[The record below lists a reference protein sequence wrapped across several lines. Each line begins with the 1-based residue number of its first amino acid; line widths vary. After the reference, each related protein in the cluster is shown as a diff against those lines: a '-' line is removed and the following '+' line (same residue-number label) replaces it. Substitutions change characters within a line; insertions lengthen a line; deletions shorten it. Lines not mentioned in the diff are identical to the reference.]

1 MHAIENTHQRGVA
14 DELSREPKEGLLE
27 VVVGLGRDIVILEV
41 LLAVEGDGL
50 GLHLALLDIDLV
62 TAQHDRDVLT
72 DTDKVTY
79 GVRQRAV

>member
-1 MHAIENTHQRGVA
+1 
-14 DELSREPKEGLLE
+14 
-27 VVVGLGRDIVILEV
+27 
-41 LLAVEGDGL
+41 VEGDGL

-79 GVRQRAV
+79 GVCQRAV